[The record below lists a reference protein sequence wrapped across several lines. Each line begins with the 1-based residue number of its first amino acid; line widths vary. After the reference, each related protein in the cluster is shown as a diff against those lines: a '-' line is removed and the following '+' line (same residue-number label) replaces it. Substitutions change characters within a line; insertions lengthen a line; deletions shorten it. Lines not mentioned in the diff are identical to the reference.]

1 MGNSGSSV
9 CCMSPDEMFSNAKQK
24 TDNRKDRQRQLSIE
38 KERLKEEITLNCLDN
53 GTSKQ
58 TMKVDDKFSFSS
70 ISSKSSG
77 DTAQHLDSIA
87 PIDMRDESQAYAS
100 LSDELRV
107 AGSSYDEAATE
118 AVNSYYGNSSSTR
131 NANPFLHYNDRD
143 NNDGQQQRDQ

>member
-9 CCMSPDEMFSNAKQK
+9 CCMSPDEMFSNAKQSK
-24 TDNRKDRQRQLSIE
+24 ENRKDLRQLNIE
-38 KERLKEEITLNCLDN
+38 KERLKEEITLNSLDN
-53 GTSKQ
+53 GPSRQ
-58 TMKVDDKFSFSS
+58 TLKVDDKFSFSS

-77 DTAQHLDSIA
+77 DAAQHLDSIA

-131 NANPFLHYNDRD
+131 NANPFLYNDRD
-143 NNDGQQQRDQ
+143 NNDGQQQREQ